1 MKQAEEIL
9 KGKEITE
16 GVLKEVEEAVKSEVT
31 PIDDVR
37 SSAWY
42 RKEVS
47 GILMRRTIQKACA

>member
-1 MKQAEEIL
+1 
-9 KGKEITE
+9 
-16 GVLKEVEEAVKSEVT
+16 LKEVEEAVKSEVT